1 MYTNIFDT
9 HSHYLDRAFDE
20 DREALLTSMPSLGV
34 TRILLAGCDPE
45 DSAGCLHL
53 AEQFDYVWASAGV
66 HPGCIDDLA
75 PDWLETIRRLAE
87 SKKIRA
93 IGEIGL
99 DYHYDGYD
107 AEKQKTVFIAQLE
120 LAAALDLPVILH
132 VRDAMGDAMEILRKY
147 RPRGVMHCYSGSAET
162 AKELIAMGMYI
173 SFTGVLTFKN
183 ARRALEALEV
193 IPMDRLMLETDCPY
207 MAPVPHR
214 SKRCDS
220 SMIAYTAEK
229 AAEIKG
235 MDPQALIDQCTENGK
250 TLFRIA

>member
-53 AEQFDYVWASAGV
+53 AEQFDYVLASAGV
-66 HPGCIDDLA
+66 HPGCVDDLA

-107 AEKQKTVFIAQLE
+107 AEMQKTVFIAQL
-120 LAAALDLPVILH
+120 
-132 VRDAMGDAMEILRKY
+132 
-147 RPRGVMHCYSGSAET
+147 
-162 AKELIAMGMYI
+162 
-173 SFTGVLTFKN
+173 
-183 ARRALEALEV
+183 
-193 IPMDRLMLETDCPY
+193 
-207 MAPVPHR
+207 
-214 SKRCDS
+214 
-220 SMIAYTAEK
+220 
-229 AAEIKG
+229 
-235 MDPQALIDQCTENGK
+235 
-250 TLFRIA
+250 